1 MNSEFTYIIIASA
14 IVGPLLLIA
23 LTIICL
29 LTKKCI
35 PLCKCKTSQN
45 LYDEEQNKIN
55 KKTNRKN
62 LVVFVLIG
70 IYISFYIWILDIFA
84 VHTVVTSS
92 HEYEEELST
101 RQLTWNLGASIG
113 TLICDTFA
121 ILWTIGILAIII
133 VSTIYHYS
141 TSLRNKIKKYK
152 VMKNSTIEN
161 DYFISSIL
169 FPSLL
174 LSPFICVISHLGYI
188 VLAWVTEPS
197 RSTTTLILYYFVLF
211 YLFISIRMSYKY
223 GMKLLAKS
231 MPKEEA
237 KSEKVYLS
245 VGIFFLN
252 LGLGIIYLSLAV
264 LFIVFVYVQPLASE
278 DLFNY
283 LFNVIQFMI
292 VVVSTQYFYKL
303 FTGNSFSIKG
313 VIKNVH
319 KIISDKY
326 PEMMDDHHLDNK
338 TGRLVTDLIATKLD
352 HVYTN
357 TRSKTSP
364 LHSRDNNIDTPPV
377 DSSTPS
383 GVVSIPMKENES
395 YL

>member
-1 MNSEFTYIIIASA
+1 MKSEFTYIIIASA

-35 PLCKCKTSQN
+35 PLCIRKCRTSQN

-101 RQLTWNLGASIG
+101 RQLTLNLGASIG

-121 ILWTIGILAIII
+121 ILWTMGILAIII
-133 VSTIYHYS
+133 VTTIST
-141 TSLRNKIKKYK
+141 KMKKYI
-152 VMKNSTIEN
+152 VMDNSTTEN
-161 DYFISSIL
+161 EYFKPSIL
-169 FPSLL
+169 FPLLL
-174 LSPFICVISHLGYI
+174 LSPFICVTSHLGYI

-245 VGIFFLN
+245 VAIFFLN
-252 LGLGIIYLSLAV
+252 LCLGIIYLSLAV

-319 KIISDKY
+319 KKIYDKY
-326 PEMMDDHHLDNK
+326 PEIYESMEDHHLDNK

-352 HVYTN
+352 HVYN
-357 TRSKTSP
+357 STRSKTSP
-364 LHSRDNNIDTPPV
+364 LHSRDSNIDTPPV
-377 DSSTPS
+377 DRSTHS
-383 GVVSIPMKENES
+383 GAVSIHLQEIES
-395 YL
+395 DL